1 MTDED
6 SAANERQQAADDL
19 FAVLQAIDAVDLNGL
34 EPDDIRTL
42 LDLREGVESLTRT
55 YRTDGSQS

>member
-6 SAANERQQAADDL
+6 SAVDDREQAADEL
-19 FAVLQAIDAVDLNGL
+19 FAVLQAIDAVDLNAL
-34 EPDDIRTL
+34 DPDDIRTL

-55 YRTDGSQS
+55 YRTDGGQS